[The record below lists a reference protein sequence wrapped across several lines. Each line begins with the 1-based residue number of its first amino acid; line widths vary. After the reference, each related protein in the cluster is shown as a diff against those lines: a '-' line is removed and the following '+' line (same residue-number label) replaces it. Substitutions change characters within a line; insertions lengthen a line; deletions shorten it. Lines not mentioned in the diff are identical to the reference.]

1 VINEIRKRKFRKRRD
16 IDDVKSR
23 ETRFILRGELFP
35 RILFSRRDN
44 YRIIRKIDSRS
55 NVQQE

>member
-1 VINEIRKRKFRKRRD
+1 MVINEINHRKRRD

-23 ETRFILRGELFP
+23 EIFALRIVFENP
-35 RILFSRRDN
+35 LFSRRGN
-44 YRIIRKIDSRS
+44 YRIIREIDSRS